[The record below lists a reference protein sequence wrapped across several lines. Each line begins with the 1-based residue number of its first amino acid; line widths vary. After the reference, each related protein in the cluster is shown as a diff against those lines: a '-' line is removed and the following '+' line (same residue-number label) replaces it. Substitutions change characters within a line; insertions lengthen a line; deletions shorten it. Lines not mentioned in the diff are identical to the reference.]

1 MIGRILHKLRTDA
14 GVRRYAVNTTLL
26 LGARGVQMVLALVV
40 GALMARYLGPA
51 QYGTYNYIISY
62 TGLFVAI
69 SLLGVGTIMVKD
81 MLEKPDG
88 IYTILGTGL
97 WLRFAGSIIA
107 CLLVV
112 GIAGVSENDPHI
124 RWYLFIASLPPILK
138 SFEVI
143 TYYFQ
148 AKVLSKYTVI
158 AQMIAL
164 FIVSGLKLW
173 FIEAEMDLVWF
184 FYVMILDAT
193 IVMAITVFEYKTL
206 NQKIFSWSFD
216 ANYAKQLL
224 KDSWPLIF
232 SGFMATVY
240 LKIDQV
246 MINTMLDD
254 ASTGLYAAAVK
265 LSEAWV
271 SIPWIIGASLYPAL
285 VNSFKEDKMRFQER
299 ITQTY
304 VLQIGVAVA
313 IILPVVLLAVPITQF
328 VFGEAYAASAIALQL
343 HIGSLLFIFLGSV
356 ANRWLIIEGIQR
368 YWMINSV
375 IGAISNILL
384 NLVLIPAMGINGAA
398 LATLLSYA
406 FAFHFAYAIMPATRK
421 VFHAQN
427 INFMRVCMIIPAW
440 QIIKRTRSR

>member
-14 GVRRYAVNTTLL
+14 GVRRYAINTTLL

-51 QYGTYNYIISY
+51 LYGTYNYVISF

-69 SLLGVGTIMVKD
+69 SLLGVGTIMVKN
-81 MLEKPDG
+81 MLDKPEDV
-88 IYTILGTGL
+88 YRVLGTGL
-97 WLRFAGSIIA
+97 WLRFAGSILA
-107 CLLVV
+107 GVLVII
-112 GIAGVSENDPHI
+112 IAGISENDPHI
-124 RWYLFIASLPPILK
+124 RWYLFIASIPPVIK

-148 AKVLSKYTVI
+148 AKVISKFTVI
-158 AQMIAL
+158 AQMISL
-164 FIVSGLKLW
+164 FIVSALKLW
-173 FIEAEMDLVWF
+173 FIAAEMDIVWF
-184 FYVMILDAT
+184 FYVMILDA
-193 IVMAITVFEYKTL
+193 ALITSITLVEYKFL
-206 NQKIFSWSFD
+206 KQEIRKWSFD
-216 ANYAKQLL
+216 GSYAKQLL

-254 ASTGLYAAAVK
+254 TATGLYAAAVK

-285 VNSFKEDKMRFQER
+285 VNAFKEDQNRFQER

-304 VLQIGVAVA
+304 VLQIGVAMA
-313 IILPVVLLAVPITQF
+313 IIVPVILLAVPITQV
-328 VFGEAYAASAIALQL
+328 VFGEVYAASAIALQL

-368 YWMINSV
+368 YWMINSL
-375 IGAISNILL
+375 IGALSNILL
-384 NLVLIPAMGINGAA
+384 NVLLIPSMGINGAA

-427 INFMRVCMIIPAW
+427 RNFISVCMIIPAYR
-440 QIIKRTRSR
+440 IIKRTRSR

>member
-1 MIGRILHKLRTDA
+1 MIGRILHRLRTDA
-14 GVRRYAVNTTLL
+14 GVRRYALNTSLL

-51 QYGTYNYIISY
+51 QYGVYNFVLSY

-81 MLEKPDG
+81 MLDTPEQV
-88 IYTILGTGL
+88 YRVMGTGL
-97 WLRFAGSIIA
+97 WLRMAGSIIA
-107 CLLVV
+107 CILVV
-112 GIAGVSENDPHI
+112 VIAGIGGEDAQV
-124 RWYLFIASLPPILK
+124 RWYLAIASLPPIIK
-138 SFEVI
+138 SFEVL

-173 FIEAEMDLVWF
+173 FIQQEMDLIWF
-184 FYVMILDAT
+184 FYVMLLDA
-193 IVMAITVFEYKTL
+193 AIITSITLVEYRLLK
-206 NQKIFSWSFD
+206 QEVSKWQFD
-216 ANYAKQLL
+216 AVYAKKLL

-246 MINTMLDD
+246 MINTMMDD

-285 VNSFKEDKMRFQER
+285 VNAFKEDKVRFQER
-299 ITQTY
+299 VTQTY
-304 VLQIGVAVA
+304 ILQIAVA
-313 IILPVVLLAVPITQF
+313 LAIVLPVVLLAKPITAF
-328 VFGEAYAASAIALQL
+328 VFGDAYTASAVALQL
-343 HIGSLLFIFLGSV
+343 HIGSLVFIFLGSV

-368 YWMINSV
+368 YWMINSL
-375 IGAISNILL
+375 IGALSNILL
-384 NLVLIPAMGINGAA
+384 NLLLIPSMGINGAA

-406 FAFHFAYAIMPATRK
+406 FAFHFAYAFIPATRK

-427 INFMRVCMIIPAW
+427 ANFLRVLMIIPAF
-440 QIIKRTRSR
+440 QIIKKTRSR